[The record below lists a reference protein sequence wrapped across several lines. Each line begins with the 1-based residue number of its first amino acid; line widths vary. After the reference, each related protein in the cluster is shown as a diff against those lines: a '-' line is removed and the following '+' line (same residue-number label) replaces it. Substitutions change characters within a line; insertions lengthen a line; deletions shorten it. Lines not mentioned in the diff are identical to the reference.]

1 MSDSIFKSA
10 SSKREQDQAALQAAA
25 KNEPTTKKVHVNF
38 NLYEDS
44 RDKIF
49 AEAKKNRTSAS
60 ALLELWI
67 AEKCD

>member
-1 MSDSIFKSA
+1 MSESIFKSA
-10 SSKREQDQAALQAAA
+10 SSKRELNQAALEAAA
-25 KNEPTTKKVHVNF
+25 KNEASNKKVHVNF

-49 AEAKKNRTSAS
+49 AEAKKNRISAS